1 MRSLLSPDAFLTFGS
16 REMVSPGSIINQRG
30 VLPKCQALFWVPYVD
45 PSLATEVWFQHWCDK
60 HLVSPS
66 EKDTKEWCF
75 PGLLPH
81 LPGGPRAPSYRS
93 RWWPQLLLVDLDERM
108 SIGCLHRVAAQWK
121 QKRKQFLSYHEISW
135 EMLRFTGWIKFCSK
149 AQKFPSLEFLCLVK
163 LCFLLFIVL
172 SINCLVI
179 FFQP

>member
-16 REMVSPGSIINQRG
+16 REMVSPGSVINQRG
-30 VLPKCQALFWVPYVD
+30 ALPKCQALFWVPYVD

-60 HLVSPS
+60 HFVSPS

-75 PGLLPH
+75 PGLPPH

-93 RWWPQLLLVDLDERM
+93 WWWPQLLSVDLDERM
-108 SIGCLHRVAAQWK
+108 STGCLYRVAAQWK
-121 QKRKQFLSYHEISW
+121 QEEETVLELSRDI
-135 EMLRFTGWIKFCSK
+135 LRHVKVHGWIKFCSK

-172 SINCLVI
+172 SINCLVV